1 MALTKNQIQEK
12 IDTEITEKF
21 DFENSDLETR
31 KFRKLVQKYKEDLKW
46 TPIKIGNKTI
56 YFEGAGY
63 HKIVYRIPILGPDVT
78 KFCFPKGWVVYGKE
92 NPEIRRVLLEEIAK
106 IKGSQQNVFKEYQ
119 KTKESQTKSRPAQEE
134 YTENFIRAS
143 DLI

>member
-1 MALTKNQIQEK
+1 MALSKNQIQEK
-12 IDTEITEKF
+12 IDTEISEKF
-21 DFENSDLETR
+21 DFEKADIETR
-31 KFRKLVQKYKEDLKW
+31 KFRKLVQQYKEELKW
-46 TPIKIGNKTI
+46 TAIKIGNKTV

-106 IKGSQQNVFKEYQ
+106 IKGDQENVFKEYQ
-119 KTKESQTKSRPAQEE
+119 KTKEGQTESRPPQEE
-134 YTENFIRAS
+134 YSEDFIRAS

>member
-12 IDTEITEKF
+12 IDTEISEKF
-21 DFENSDLETR
+21 DFENADLETR

-46 TPIKIGNKTI
+46 TPIKIGNKTV

-92 NPEIRRVLLEEIAK
+92 NPEMRRVLLKEIVK
-106 IKGSQQNVFKEYQ
+106 IKGDKENVFKEYQ
-119 KTKESQTKSRPAQEE
+119 KTKNEAEGRPSQEG
-134 YTENFIRAS
+134 YTEDFIKAS